1 MSSLSHPRTH
11 GGFRPRSGG
20 RTRIQ
25 KIGPPIEDILND
37 VCDALGQPVDAI
49 KSHKKKEELVVCRCI
64 FAYVCCHIT
73 DVTFYKIGDLI
84 NRDHTSVMYQRA
96 NAIDWMSANDQ
107 LFMEAWATYTEKSAI
122 WNQYIS
128 SNNHL

>member
-37 VCDALGQPVDAI
+37 VCSTLGHSVDSI
-49 KSHKKKEELVVCRCI
+49 KSPNRKDGLVLCRCI
-64 FAYVCCHIT
+64 YSYVCCQIT

-96 NAIDWMSANDQ
+96 NAIDWMAASDQ
-107 LFMEAWATYTEKSAI
+107 LFMEAWAKYAEKSII

-128 SNNHL
+128 SNNLL